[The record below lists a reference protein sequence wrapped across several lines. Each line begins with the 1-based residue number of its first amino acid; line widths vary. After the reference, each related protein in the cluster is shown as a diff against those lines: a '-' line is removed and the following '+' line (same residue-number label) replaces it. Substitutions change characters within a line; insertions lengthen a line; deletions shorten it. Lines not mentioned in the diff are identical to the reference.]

1 MSKFEKEFKNI
12 ENEGSSKLREKV
24 EDLTSKMAMEPVFKM
39 DKDDLKIYARCNS
52 MLFDFSG
59 YTKFNYA
66 LKAIDACEKYLALDI
81 ADEEMQTAYINM
93 LENVGNTEG
102 AFNCIKDWLNNA
114 VTKDT
119 ARAFLCRGISGYSEY
134 MTTEEREKFGD
145 LYSAYAV

>member
-1 MSKFEKEFKNI
+1 MSKFEKEFKN
-12 ENEGSSKLREKV
+12 LEKADMSDLKERV
-24 EDLTSKMAMEPVFKM
+24 EDLTSKMALEPVFRMGKE
-39 DKDDLKIYARCNS
+39 DLKIYARCNS

-81 ADEEMQTAYINM
+81 ADEQMQTAYINM

-102 AFNCIKDWLNNA
+102 AFNCVKDWLNNA

-119 ARAFLCRGISGYSEY
+119 ARAFLCNGISRYREY
-134 MTTEEREKFGD
+134 MTTEEREKFDD
-145 LYSAYAV
+145 LYSEYAV